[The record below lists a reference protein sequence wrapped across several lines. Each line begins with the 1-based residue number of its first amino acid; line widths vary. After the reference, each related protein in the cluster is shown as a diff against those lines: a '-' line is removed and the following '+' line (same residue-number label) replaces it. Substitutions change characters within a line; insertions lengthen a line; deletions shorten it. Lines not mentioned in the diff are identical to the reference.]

1 MKTINRLTVIALIL
15 LIVAGFLLAAGSVD
29 AGGGGGYCRPLFWI
43 LGGSC
48 DYKIKCDIG
57 RPIVDEEPDEDGYYH
72 GSCYYPPTAPVDDGG
87 PLVID
92 LGVGELAHVLCETRL
107 HFDLFNGEQGLEVL
121 CEE

>member
-29 AGGGGGYCRPLFWI
+29 AGGGGYCNPLRLK
-43 LGGSC
+43 LGGCEPPVSC
-48 DYKIKCDIG
+48 DLG
-57 RPIVDEEPDEDGYYH
+57 TPIVNEDGSGGYYLE
-72 GSCYYPPTAPVDDGG
+72 CYYPPTAPVNDGD

-92 LGVGELAHVLCETRL
+92 LGVGQLAHVLCETRL